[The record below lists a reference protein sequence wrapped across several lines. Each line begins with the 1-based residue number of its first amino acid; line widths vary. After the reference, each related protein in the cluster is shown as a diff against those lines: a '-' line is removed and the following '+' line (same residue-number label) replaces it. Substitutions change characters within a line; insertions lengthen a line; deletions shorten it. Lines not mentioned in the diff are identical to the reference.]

1 MLESREIVRP
11 GVEATLASVDNDLS
25 TGMLTG
31 LSEFGCKGTIRKLGQ
46 RPTIAWRD
54 AILLAAIS
62 CSFLFSAPARAD
74 GFPDGEPPRPK
85 ADTPKHVKATAKPR
99 GRDPLAVDAGVAVQD
114 KSAPEINLPG
124 VMKLEGAD
132 RELLDPTRVRKIS
145 WTNGASQTVW
155 VSATQP
161 NRIQLPFADPR
172 VVSTSDLQV
181 DKKATSN
188 NVYVYFGQ
196 GGVAHAVQI
205 WMEPPG
211 EGTVSVGL
219 QLVPKDIPA
228 QSIIIVDDTVE
239 GSRHRAEHASP
250 ENDRFTR
257 VQALLEQA
265 ALGDSP
271 AGYSV
276 VDLQLPPLAVDG
288 VAVAGMRRLSGRND
302 DIYVYAVTNP
312 GAADAILNE
321 KEFDGADVEAVSIV
335 PKPLLRPGEKAV
347 VTILA
352 KKREAH

>member
-1 MLESREIVRP
+1 MLESREIFCP
-11 GVEATLASVDNDLS
+11 GVETTRASVDNDLS

-31 LSEFGCKGTIRKLGQ
+31 LSDFGGKGTIARRVAGL
-46 RPTIAWRD
+46 
-54 AILLAAIS
+54 LLAVS
-62 CSFLFSAPARAD
+62 CCLFVGAPARAD
-74 GFPDGEPPRPK
+74 GFPGGEPPQPEK
-85 ADTPKHVKATAKPR
+85 VAPKHVKAPAKPR
-99 GRDPLAVDAGVAVQD
+99 VRDPLAVDAGVAVQD
-114 KSAPEINLPG
+114 KPAPEINLPG

-172 VVSTSDLQV
+172 VVSTSELQV

-196 GGVAHAVQI
+196 GVAHAVQI

-228 QSIIIVDDTVE
+228 QSIIVVDDTVE

-250 ENDRFTR
+250 ESDRFTR

-302 DIYVYAVTNP
+302 DIYVYSVSNP
-312 GAADAILNE
+312 GTADAILNE

-335 PKPLLRPGEKAV
+335 PKPLLRPGEKAF